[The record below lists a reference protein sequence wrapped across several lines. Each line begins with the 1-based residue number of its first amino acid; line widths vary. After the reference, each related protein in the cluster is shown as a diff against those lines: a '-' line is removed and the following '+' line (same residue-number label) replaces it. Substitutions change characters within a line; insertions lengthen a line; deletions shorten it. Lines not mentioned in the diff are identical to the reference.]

1 MTQDAEEA
9 AMRAKAHQH
18 GLEYVA
24 PRLIE
29 TCRNWADLMPEELAR
44 ETDTLPQGLAGPALK
59 VLISDPLDFETIDV
73 LRFRLGRPIEVALAL
88 QGAIR
93 EATDRLYETADL

>member
-9 AMRAKAHQH
+9 AMRAKAHQY

-29 TCRNWADLMPEELAR
+29 TRRNWADLMPEELAR
-44 ETDTLPQGLAGPALK
+44 ATDTLPQGLAGPALK
-59 VLISDPLDFETIDV
+59 VLISDPLDFETIYPFPV
-73 LRFRLGRPIEVALAL
+73 LAFPRDSPTSSRPRPCRPFRRRWGLP
-88 QGAIR
+88 
-93 EATDRLYETADL
+93 